1 MIRVLLSALFVFV
14 FSSWGQLVPNG
25 TPLPRADKPPVVFL
39 NGYDSNCNDSS
50 FASVFGVADQV
61 LQADGRASVYFNNCD
76 FAGKPPIEQL
86 AQEFRTF
93 LTGLR
98 YTDGQTVDRVDVVA
112 YSMGGLVVRSYLSG
126 KQIGTATFN
135 PPASTPIRK
144 LISIATPH
152 FGTAIA
158 LGVGVDRQVE
168 QLTAGSQFLFDLAT
182 WNQGTDD
189 LRGVDALAIVGS
201 GGTGSGVA
209 FPTVRGFDDGV
220 VTLTSGSIG
229 FVRADRTRVIPFCH
243 TPGGGLISLFG
254 LCAFDARS
262 VVAVRSANEPQA
274 RLLLSF
280 LNGTNEWMSIG
291 TGVSDDPQL
300 STNGGV
306 YAAVRDA
313 GDAAASISGV
323 TAQVAGQTRSLV
335 VEKGAI
341 AFADRLPAGA
351 ATVNVTGASSQSRSV
366 TVSAG
371 VYQAVTLKPGP
382 RIARVYPSATAVFP
396 LSVAP
401 GMFVSVYGESL
412 AAGAAQTESVNFPL
426 QLSDAQVL
434 VNGTAV
440 PLHYAGPG
448 QINAV
453 IPDTAAGLVAL
464 GVRNGSGSHTVNVL
478 VEPAVPSIFTQSGT
492 GSGPASALSSA
503 NHLLVTETNP
513 LRAGDY
519 LQLYL
524 TGLGMTTN
532 RDGLDWANLAPT
544 VTVAGQPCVV
554 SYAGR
559 APGFRGLDQINCQ
572 IPAGLGRNASAPVVV
587 TSGSKVSNTA
597 TVAVD

>member
-1 MIRVLLSALFVFV
+1 MIRILLSTLLLFVFPV
-14 FSSWGQLVPNG
+14 WGQLIHKGAPI
-25 TPLPRADKPPVVFL
+25 PRRDTPPVVFL
-39 NGYDSNCNDSS
+39 NGYDTNCNDSS

-61 LQADGRASVYFNNCD
+61 LQGDGRVSVYFNNCD

-86 AQEFRTF
+86 GQEFRTF
-93 LTGLR
+93 LAGLR
-98 YTDGQTVDRVDVVA
+98 YTDGQTVDTLDVIA

-126 KQIGTATFN
+126 KQPGTPSFN

-144 LISIATPH
+144 LIFIATPH
-152 FGTAIA
+152 FGTGVA
-158 LGVGVDRQVE
+158 LGLGVDRQVE
-168 QLTAGSQFLFDLAT
+168 QMTAGSQFLFDLAT

-201 GGTGSGVA
+201 GGIGSGMA

-243 TPGGGLISLFG
+243 TPGGGLITLFG
-254 LCAFDARS
+254 LCTFDARS
-262 VVAVRSANEPQA
+262 VVAVRNTSDPQA
-274 RLLLSF
+274 RLILSF
-280 LNGTNEWMSIG
+280 LNGTSEWMSVG
-291 TGVSDDPQL
+291 TGVSDDPLL
-300 STNGGV
+300 SANGGV
-306 YAAVRDA
+306 YAAARDA
-313 GDAAASISGV
+313 GDSAATITGGTTQA
-323 TAQVAGQTRSLV
+323 AGETRSLE
-335 VEKGAI
+335 VENRAI
-341 AFADRLPAGA
+341 AFADRLRAGPT
-351 ATVNVTGASSQSRSV
+351 TVNVTGSSSQSKAM
-366 TVSAG
+366 TVKPG
-371 VYQAVTLKPGP
+371 VYEPVTLKPGP
-382 RIARVYPSATAVFP
+382 RIVKVYPSATAVFP

-412 AAGAAQTESVNFPL
+412 AAGTGQTESVDFPL

-434 VNGTAV
+434 VNGAAV

-453 IPDTAAGLVAL
+453 IPETAAGLVAL

-478 VEPAVPSIFTQSGT
+478 VEAAVPSIFTQNGT

-503 NHLLVTETNP
+503 NNLLVSETNP

-524 TGLGMTTN
+524 TGLGATTS
-532 RDGLDWANLAPT
+532 RDGLEWANLQPS

-559 APGFRGLDQINCQ
+559 APGFRGLDQINCR
-572 IPAGLGRNASAPVVV
+572 IPAGLGRNAAAAVVV
-587 TSGSKVSNTA
+587 RSGSKVSNTA
-597 TVAVD
+597 TVAID